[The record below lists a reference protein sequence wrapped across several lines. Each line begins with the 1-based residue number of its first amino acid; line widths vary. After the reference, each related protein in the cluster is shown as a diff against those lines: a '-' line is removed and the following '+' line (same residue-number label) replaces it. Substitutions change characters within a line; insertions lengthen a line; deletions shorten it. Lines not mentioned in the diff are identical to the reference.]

1 MSRFAQVKVFST
13 LYGAIYTLCFY
24 LQGLYPTSQ
33 WWAPFRYYPSIEQ
46 WSITRLPP
54 ETAGPAILWYSWL
67 AEAFVFTLVLSLL
80 VPRRLADKVPPGA
93 VWAGPAV
100 TVVAIL
106 VYERRWFF

>member
-1 MSRFAQVKVFST
+1 MSRFAQIKVFST
-13 LYGAIYTLCFY
+13 LYGAVYTLCFY
-24 LQGLYPTSQ
+24 FQSLYPTSQ

-54 ETAGPAILWYSWL
+54 ETAGPAILWYAWL

-80 VPRRLADKVPPGA
+80 VPRKLANKVPPGA

-100 TVVAIL
+100 TVIAIL